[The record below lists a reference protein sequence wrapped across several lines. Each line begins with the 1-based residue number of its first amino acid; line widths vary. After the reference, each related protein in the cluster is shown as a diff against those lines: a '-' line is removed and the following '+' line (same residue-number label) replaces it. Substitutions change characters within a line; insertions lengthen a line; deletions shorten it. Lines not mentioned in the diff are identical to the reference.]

1 MTKLKLLALGVLI
14 ATSAGV
20 AHAEGKFSLGA
31 GVGVVEHP
39 YKDYDTDVYPVP
51 VINYEGD
58 NFWFRGLGG
67 GYYLWNDA
75 TDKLS
80 ITAYWSPLYF
90 KAKDSGD
97 HQMRHLD
104 DRKSTMMA
112 GLSYAHFTQYGY
124 LRTTL
129 AGDTLDN
136 SNGIVWDMAWLY
148 RYTNGGLTVTWVLV
162 CSGTAKTRT
171 NTIMA
176 YRAKSPLA
184 AGCVA
189 ITRTTAGALTW
200 S

>member
-1 MTKLKLLALGVLI
+1 
-14 ATSAGV
+14 
-20 AHAEGKFSLGA
+20 
-31 GVGVVEHP
+31 
-39 YKDYDTDVYPVP
+39 
-51 VINYEGD
+51 
-58 NFWFRGLGG
+58 
-67 GYYLWNDA
+67 
-75 TDKLS
+75 
-80 ITAYWSPLYF
+80 
-90 KAKDSGD
+90 
-97 HQMRHLD
+97 MRHLD

-148 RYTNGGLTVTWVLV
+148 RYTNGGLTVTPGIGVQWN
-162 CSGTAKTRT
+162 SETRT

-184 AGCVA
+184 AVCVA

>member
-1 MTKLKLLALGVLI
+1 
-14 ATSAGV
+14 
-20 AHAEGKFSLGA
+20 
-31 GVGVVEHP
+31 
-39 YKDYDTDVYPVP
+39 
-51 VINYEGD
+51 
-58 NFWFRGLGG
+58 
-67 GYYLWNDA
+67 
-75 TDKLS
+75 
-80 ITAYWSPLYF
+80 
-90 KAKDSGD
+90 
-97 HQMRHLD
+97 MRHLD